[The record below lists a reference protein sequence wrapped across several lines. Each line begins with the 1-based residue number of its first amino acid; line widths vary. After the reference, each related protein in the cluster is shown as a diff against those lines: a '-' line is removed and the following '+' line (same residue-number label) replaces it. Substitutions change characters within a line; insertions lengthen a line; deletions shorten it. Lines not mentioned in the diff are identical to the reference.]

1 MSIGLRLKEER
12 EKLEMN
18 QTDFGA
24 VAGVTKRAQINY
36 ESDRRSPDANYL
48 LAIAKLGVDIQ
59 YVVTGFR
66 SFNIKRVLKE
76 LHKNSGLSTD
86 KIEEKL

>member
-1 MSIGLRLKEER
+1 LSIGLRLKEER

-48 LAIAKLGVDIQ
+48 AAIATLGVDVQ

-66 SFNIKRVLKE
+66 SPNINRVQRTLK
-76 LHKNSGLSTD
+76 KTS
-86 KIEEKL
+86 

>member
-24 VAGVTKRAQINY
+24 IAGLTKRAQINY

-48 LAIAKLGVDIQ
+48 AAIAMLGVDVQ
-59 YVVTGFR
+59 YVLIGFR
-66 SFNIKRVLKE
+66 SLNIKRVLKE
-76 LHKNSGLSTD
+76 IHKKNSRLSTD
-86 KIEEKL
+86 KIE